1 MDITKQGKRKTRRYC
16 NCAHLTF
23 HMMQDE
29 ENIAI
34 GTFWLAL
41 SKIVIYDSV
50 TVIHLPCRCSCVCHC
65 NCHYGQETTSTWQY
79 LRVSFSKTKCFKDLA
94 EDLWRMNVQKR
105 RQLFNS
111 LLLFTE
117 NSTIRLVVQHLL
129 RQFVKQNCKL
139 KTGRSACGAE
149 VSASCLW

>member
-1 MDITKQGKRKTRRYC
+1 MNIAKQVKRKTRRYC

-23 HMMQDE
+23 WKTKKTLRLALFDSRCQRLSFMIQSLLSISLVAVVVFV
-29 ENIAI
+29 IAI
-34 GTFWLAL
+34 VIMARKRQAL
-41 SKIVIYDSV
+41 DNIS
-50 TVIHLPCRCSCVCHC
+50 
-65 NCHYGQETTSTWQY
+65 
-79 LRVSFSKTKCFKDLA
+79 RVSFSKTKCFKDLA

-105 RQLFNS
+105 RQLFNG

>member
-1 MDITKQGKRKTRRYC
+1 MNIAKQVKRKTRRYC

-23 HMMQDE
+23 WKTKKTLRLALFDSRCQRLSFMIQSLLSISLVAVVVFV
-29 ENIAI
+29 IAI
-34 GTFWLAL
+34 VIMARKRQAL
-41 SKIVIYDSV
+41 DNIS
-50 TVIHLPCRCSCVCHC
+50 
-65 NCHYGQETTSTWQY
+65 
-79 LRVSFSKTKCFKDLA
+79 RVSFSKTKCFKDLA
-94 EDLWRMNVQKR
+94 EDLWRMKEGNF
-105 RQLFNS
+105 LSNG
-111 LLLFTE
+111 LLLFTQ